1 MDASGRI
8 EPAFVWGNNFWLG
21 SKSSCAR
28 VHDPHPVRVD
38 RRYHRNTMSNLTAI
52 VAPMPITYRMVY
64 AKHSSPLQYDPK
76 IYDKV
81 SGLKAMKGELE
92 RVTQQLD

>member
-8 EPAFVWGNNFWLG
+8 EAAFVFGNNFWLG

-28 VHDPHPVRVD
+28 VNDPHRVRTD
-38 RRYHRNTMSNLTAI
+38 PRYQRNTLDNLTAI
-52 VAPMPITYRMVY
+52 VAPMSITYRMVY
-64 AKHSSPLQYDPK
+64 AKHFSPLQYDPK

-81 SGLKAMKGELE
+81 SSSSGDTGTEF
-92 RVTQQLD
+92 